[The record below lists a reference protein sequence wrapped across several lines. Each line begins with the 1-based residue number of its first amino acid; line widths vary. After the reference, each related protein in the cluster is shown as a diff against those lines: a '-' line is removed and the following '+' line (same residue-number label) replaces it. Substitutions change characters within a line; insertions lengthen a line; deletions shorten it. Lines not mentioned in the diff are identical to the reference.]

1 MDPLFLQSLLSFF
14 VASVV
19 VELTPGPNMAYLAL
33 LAANRGRL
41 VGMVAVAGV
50 ALGLTLIGILAALGV
65 SAIVESNRFLWE
77 LLRWGGVAYLLYLAW
92 DTWRESRLPA
102 GAPELDLPLS
112 TFFRRGLVTN
122 LLNPKAAVFYVA
134 VVPSFTVEG
143 TSLWPQLTLL
153 TAIYVAVATLIH
165 AAIVGIAG
173 TMTQFFEQTKWRRRA
188 GLLFAFLL
196 VAVAVWLAV
205 KTAR

>member
-1 MDPLFLQSLLSFF
+1 M
-14 VASVV
+14 ASVV

>member
-1 MDPLFLQSLLSFF
+1 M
-14 VASVV
+14 ASVI

-92 DTWRESRLPA
+92 DTWRESRLPPD
-102 GAPELDLPLS
+102 APELDLPLS
-112 TFFRRGLVTN
+112 TFFRRGLITN

-153 TAIYVAVATLIH
+153 TAIYVGVATLIH
-165 AAIVGIAG
+165 SAIVGIAG
-173 TMTQFFEQTKWRRRA
+173 TMTRFFEQPKWRRRA
-188 GLLFAFLL
+188 GLLFALLL
-196 VAVAVWLAV
+196 VAVAVWLAA